1 MSRLYAALGSP
12 RLGQLIKE
20 EYRPVGE
27 VKDAP
32 DAAKV
37 RKLVLERLPLFLHE
51 RNQTRVLIRPE
62 WMQNTSYVLTVLVST
77 KIDYSPQEFHC
88 QEGHTVDPA
97 KDPYLGWE
105 KSGQRLRSI
114 RRC

>member
-1 MSRLYAALGSP
+1 MSRCSCAIIRRLYSALGSP

-27 VKDAP
+27 IKDAP
-32 DAAKV
+32 DAAKI

-62 WMQNTSYVLTVLVST
+62 WMQAGSLVFASSLAHELT
-77 KIDYSPQEFHC
+77 D
-88 QEGHTVDPA
+88 
-97 KDPYLGWE
+97 W
-105 KSGQRLRSI
+105 
-114 RRC
+114 